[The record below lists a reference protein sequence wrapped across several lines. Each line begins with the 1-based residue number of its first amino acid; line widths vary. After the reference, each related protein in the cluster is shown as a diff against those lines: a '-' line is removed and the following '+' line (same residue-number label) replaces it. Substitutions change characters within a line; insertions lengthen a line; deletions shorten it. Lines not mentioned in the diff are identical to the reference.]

1 MFGRVAAW
9 GIAALLVVWPVACG
23 LELSTLA
30 DANAP
35 AAAVAIAV
43 AQDHPQQR
51 QEPQEPQEQD
61 QAQTRDEGETLAKVV
76 ALDPVEP
83 QISKSAL
90 PEPFGLTAQP
100 VASGDVLTKWTGVE
114 ADISSEREIL
124 GRCRD
129 SAERCPG
136 PARNFLAIVA
146 AGRAQTGRGRIG
158 VINRAINLAIRPM
171 SDLAQ
176 WGVPDRWSA
185 PLDTFTTGRG
195 DCEDY
200 AIAKYVALTEAGIAA
215 DDLRLVIVRN
225 TAAGEDHAVAAVRLD
240 GEWIVLDNR
249 WLTLVA
255 DNEVP
260 GMVPLFVLDQNGV
273 RQFVPAIAPI
283 ASAATPAAIAN

>member
-9 GIAALLVVWPVACG
+9 SAAFLVVWPIACG
-23 LELSTLA
+23 LELSTFA

-35 AAAVAIAV
+35 AAAVVVAA
-43 AQDHPQQR
+43 AQDRPQVQD
-51 QEPQEPQEQD
+51 QPQERD
-61 QAQTRDEGETLAKVV
+61 QIRTHDAGEAPAQMA
-76 ALDPVEP
+76 ALEPAEP
-83 QISKSAL
+83 QISMPAV
-90 PEPFGLTAQP
+90 PEPFALTTLP

-114 ADISSEREIL
+114 ADIRSEREIL
-124 GRCRD
+124 ARCRE

-185 PLDTFTTGRG
+185 PLETFTTGRG

-200 AIAKYVALTEAGIAA
+200 AIAKYVALNEAGVAA
-215 DDLRLVIVRN
+215 DDLKLVIVRN
-225 TAAGEDHAVAAVRLD
+225 TAVGEDHAIAVARLD
-240 GEWIVLDNR
+240 GAWIVLDNR
-249 WLTLVA
+249 WLTLVE

-260 GMVPLFVLDQNGV
+260 GMIPLFVLDQDGV
-273 RQFVPAIAPI
+273 RQFAPVIAPI
-283 ASAATPAAIAN
+283 ASAAMPAAIAN